1 MHIKCQHS
9 KTIGWRCLCGHRDQ
23 HFLCLLCF
31 FMLWIFAFSMSL
43 MMPWQFM
50 HVVALWHTD
59 MWLHR
64 RWHCQCL
71 NLRMGH
77 VENGT
82 TYCVRFCAWAWTWHM
97 LCFGTSIETCN
108 NLSITFCQVSYTTSI
123 SLSEHEQNALR
134 TCTEYWFQCVKRS
147 SNFESRRERCQLGH
161 LRIFSSVFTSSCHRV
176 IPKPSSSGMCHAML
190 LLFF

>member
-1 MHIKCQHS
+1 MSTFKDYRMALFVWTSWPTFPVLTMFLHAMNICIFNVIDDAVAIHAR
-9 KTIGWRCLCGHRDQ
+9 RCPVAHKHVTTSTLT
-23 HFLCLLCF
+23 L
-31 FMLWIFAFSMSL
+31 SM
-43 MMPWQFM
+43 
-50 HVVALWHTD
+50 
-59 MWLHR
+59 
-64 RWHCQCL
+64 C
-71 NLRMGH
+71 NLRMSH

-97 LCFGTSIETCN
+97 LCLGTSIETCN

-134 TCTEYWFQCVKRS
+134 TCTQYWFQCVKRS

-190 LLFF
+190 LLLF